1 MISVS
6 INLFRDIFPV
16 SMKTVRIQTAQ
27 DVEMI
32 QHPRETWY
40 LSLIHICSIGEVTVE
55 KIGKSA
61 VFFGGGGTTFY
72 VKNRII
78 KLFPKFIDF
87 EKKI

>member
-40 LSLIHICSIGEVTVE
+40 GNILWIPYAIGQM
-55 KIGKSA
+55 
-61 VFFGGGGTTFY
+61 
-72 VKNRII
+72 NII
-78 KLFPKFIDF
+78 WMVLDLTWLDF
-87 EKKI
+87 

>member
-40 LSLIHICSIGEVTVE
+40 GNILWIPYVT
-55 KIGKSA
+55 GQS
-61 VFFGGGGTTFY
+61 
-72 VKNRII
+72 NII
-78 KLFPKFIDF
+78 WMVLDLTWLDF
-87 EKKI
+87 

>member
-40 LSLIHICSIGEVTVE
+40 GNILWIPYATRQMYLNTIRDLLSSERHIRH
-55 KIGKSA
+55 
-61 VFFGGGGTTFY
+61 FGYLHQSGPMSRFSTS
-72 VKNRII
+72 
-78 KLFPKFIDF
+78 
-87 EKKI
+87 

>member
-16 SMKTVRIQTAQ
+16 SRKTVRIQTAQ

-40 LSLIHICSIGEVTVE
+40 GNILWIPYATGLQIPAHLTTHSA
-55 KIGKSA
+55 KS
-61 VFFGGGGTTFY
+61 
-72 VKNRII
+72 
-78 KLFPKFIDF
+78 
-87 EKKI
+87 

>member
-6 INLFRDIFPV
+6 INLFRVIFPV

-40 LSLIHICSIGEVTVE
+40 GNILWIPYATGQMNIIWMVLDLIW
-55 KIGKSA
+55 
-61 VFFGGGGTTFY
+61 
-72 VKNRII
+72 
-78 KLFPKFIDF
+78 LDF
-87 EKKI
+87 